1 MEWKHFTERVNGVNI
16 HFVAQGEGEPVIL
29 LHGWP
34 EFWYSW
40 RNQLPVLGESYRAIA
55 PDMRGFGYSDKP
67 LSGYDTRTAASDMYE
82 LARALGD
89 DQQESHEET
98 MEKLL
103 AVWKLLRDGDA
114 GMTRR
119 QLIEEAVRNQAAE
132 VAYRRR

>member
-1 MEWKHFTERVNGVNI
+1 
-16 HFVAQGEGEPVIL
+16 
-29 LHGWP
+29 
-34 EFWYSW
+34 
-40 RNQLPVLGESYRAIA
+40 
-55 PDMRGFGYSDKP
+55 MRDG
-67 LSGYDTRTAASDMYE
+67 
-82 LARALGD
+82 
-89 DQQESHEET
+89 QQESHEET